1 MTKDL
6 NKEVGLRI
14 KNRRIDLGMTLRE
27 LGECVDLSEATIQRY
42 ESGKIKGVDINLIS
56 ILAQA
61 LQTTPAYLMG
71 WEDSTPEPPA
81 ETEPEILE
89 KFPDDIVIL
98 ARGAKTLTKH
108 QIDLVRNLID
118 NMNKQNED

>member
-1 MTKDL
+1 MEFKDKIKQRREEL
-6 NKEVGLRI
+6 NLTLQEVADKVGV
-14 KNRRIDLGMTLRE
+14 T
-27 LGECVDLSEATIQRY
+27 APTIQRY
-42 ESGKIKGVDINLIS
+42 ESGEIKNVRRDKIDKLS
-56 ILAQA
+56 KA
-61 LQTTPAYLMG
+61 LDVTPSYLMG
-71 WEDSTPEPPA
+71 WEDEPPA

-98 ARGAKTLTKH
+98 ARGAKTLTKD

>member
-27 LGECVDLSEATIQRY
+27 IGECVDLSEATIQRY

-56 ILAQA
+56 KLAQA

-71 WEDSTPEPPA
+71 WEEP
-81 ETEPEILE
+81 ETEPEPDPEAPGVIAAHFEGDMTEEDLAAINAFIKVYLE
-89 KFPDDIVIL
+89 SK
-98 ARGAKTLTKH
+98 KK
-108 QIDLVRNLID
+108 
-118 NMNKQNED
+118 ED